1 MMRTM
6 DRECCVNSQGESKC
20 PSFFS
25 FLTHV
30 YLYICNTYL
39 NLNYGWRIERRRHGI
54 GKFATLKDDTDR
66 LPPSRKASL
75 PAALAFPD
83 FDHPRSK
90 VARATAAKAK
100 LLLRELKTV
109 KADIAFVKERRAQLE
124 EENIHLRENHH
135 GKGSN
140 PAIRLQLESLL
151 AEKARF
157 SS

>member
-1 MMRTM
+1 ML
-6 DRECCVNSQGESKC
+6 CK
-20 PSFFS
+20 FS
-25 FLTHV
+25 
-30 YLYICNTYL
+30 
-39 NLNYGWRIERRRHGI
+39 GRERRRHGI

-100 LLLRELKTV
+100 LLLHELKNV
-109 KADIAFVKERRAQLE
+109 KADLAFVKERRAQLE
-124 EENIHLRENHH
+124 EDNIHLRENHH

-151 AEKARF
+151 AEKARLAHE
-157 SS
+157 SSVYQRENRIIKYHQLTMQDEGSDEVTHKSTLLYPL